1 MPTQQVGVAPG
12 DPYTSPGTGPHF
24 KVLYLGIKV
33 YHFKDIGGGRF
44 LFLSIKHLFGDTL
57 NMHAHIYRNCY
68 LFRIKLF
75 EDHRF
80 HTA

>member
-33 YHFKDIGGGRF
+33 YHFKDILGGGQIFVFINKTFIWRYIKYVCTYIQKL
-44 LFLSIKHLFGDTL
+44 LFVQDK
-57 NMHAHIYRNCY
+57 AV
-68 LFRIKLF
+68 
-75 EDHRF
+75 
-80 HTA
+80 

>member
-33 YHFKDIGGGRF
+33 YHFKDIGGGQIFVFINKTFIWRYIKYACTYIQKL
-44 LFLSIKHLFGDTL
+44 LFVQDK
-57 NMHAHIYRNCY
+57 AV
-68 LFRIKLF
+68 
-75 EDHRF
+75 
-80 HTA
+80 